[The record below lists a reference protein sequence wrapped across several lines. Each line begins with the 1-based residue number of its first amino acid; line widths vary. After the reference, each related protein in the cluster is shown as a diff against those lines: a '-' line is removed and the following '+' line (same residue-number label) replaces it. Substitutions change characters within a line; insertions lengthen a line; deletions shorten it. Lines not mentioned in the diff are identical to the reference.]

1 MTREF
6 DMVRSLAAG
15 VEGRRGAWEFI
26 CGFVGNWSQALG
38 DDDGWGEADLAAAE
52 ERLGVRLPLALR
64 EAYLLF
70 GRRRDLTSNHDVL
83 LSPSEL
89 YVDEAR
95 DALVFRHENQGAA
108 SWGILLDTL
117 VDEDP
122 AVFIRADLA
131 DKAAER
137 WESWLERVSLCF
149 IEIML
154 SECVQ
159 AGVGLCDFLCDFDDY
174 GVEVLEQNCTRLPFP
189 AYPMGE
195 EEQSIRWFLGHDV
208 LLRDDDGMALLAR
221 GRTEAALDGIRD
233 LLPGDWLNDSR

>member
-6 DMVRSLAAG
+6 DMVRSLTAG
-15 VEGRRGAWEFI
+15 VEGRGGAWEFI
-26 CGFVGNWSQALG
+26 RGFVANWSEALG
-38 DDDGWGEADLAAAE
+38 DDDGWGEADLVAAE
-52 ERLGVRLPLALR
+52 ERLGIRLPLALR

-83 LSPSEL
+83 LSPPEL
-89 YVDEAR
+89 YVDEAKE
-95 DALVFRHENQGAA
+95 ALVFRHENQGAA
-108 SWGILLDTL
+108 SWGILLDEL

-137 WESWLERVSLCF
+137 WDSWLERLSLCF
-149 IEIML
+149 VEIVL
-154 SECVQ
+154 SESVQ
-159 AGVGLCDFLCDFDDY
+159 SEGELCDFLCDFDDDAM
-174 GVEVLEQNCTRLPFP
+174 EVLEQNCARLPFP

-195 EEQSIRWFLGHDV
+195 EEHSIRWFLGRDV

-221 GRTEAALDGIRD
+221 GRTEAALNEIRD
-233 LLPGDWLNDSR
+233 LLPGDWLNDAR

>member
-26 CGFVGNWSQALG
+26 GGFVANWSVALG
-38 DDDGWGEADLAAAE
+38 DDDGWGEADLVAAE
-52 ERLGVRLPLALR
+52 ERLGFRLPLALR

-89 YVDEAR
+89 YVDEAKE
-95 DALVFRHENQGAA
+95 ALVFRHENQGAC
-108 SWGILLDTL
+108 SWGILLDEL
-117 VDEDP
+117 ADEDP

-131 DKAAER
+131 DRAAER
-137 WESWLERVSLCF
+137 WESWLERLSLCF
-149 IEIML
+149 IEIVL
-154 SECVQ
+154 SESLQ
-159 AGVGLCDFLCDFDDY
+159 ADGELCDFLGDFDES
-174 GVEVLEQNCTRLPFP
+174 GVDLLEQNCTRLPFP

-195 EEQSIRWFLGHDV
+195 EENSIRWFLGRDV

-221 GRTEAALDGIRD
+221 GRTEAALDAIRD
-233 LLPGDWLNDSR
+233 LLPGDWLNDFR

>member
-6 DMVRSLAAG
+6 DMVRSLAVG

-26 CGFVGNWSQALG
+26 RGFVANWSEALG
-38 DDDGWGEADLAAAE
+38 DDDGWGEADLVAAE
-52 ERLGVRLPLALR
+52 ERLGLRLPLALR
-64 EAYLLF
+64 EAYLLL

-83 LSPSEL
+83 LSPSDL
-89 YVDEAR
+89 YVDEAKE
-95 DALVFRHENQGAA
+95 ALVFRHENQGAS
-108 SWGILLDTL
+108 SWGILLDKL

-137 WESWLERVSLCF
+137 WESWLERLSLCF
-149 IEIML
+149 IEIVL
-154 SECVQ
+154 SESLQ
-159 AGVGLCDFLCDFDDY
+159 ADGELGDFLSDFDDY
-174 GVEVLEQNCTRLPFP
+174 GVDLLEQNCTRLPFP

-195 EEQSIRWFLGHDV
+195 EEHAIRWFLGHDV

-233 LLPGDWLNDSR
+233 LLPGDWLNDFR